1 MYGQFNQNEQP
12 FRTNYVQVFLYWN
25 IYYTYSKYVPA
36 NFKVSVQL
44 IVSVIVF
51 KFYGIFLIQQCKSS

>member
-1 MYGQFNQNEQP
+1 MYGQFDQNEQP
-12 FRTNYVQVFLYWN
+12 FRTNYVQ
-25 IYYTYSKYVPA
+25 A

-44 IVSVIVF
+44 TVSVTVF